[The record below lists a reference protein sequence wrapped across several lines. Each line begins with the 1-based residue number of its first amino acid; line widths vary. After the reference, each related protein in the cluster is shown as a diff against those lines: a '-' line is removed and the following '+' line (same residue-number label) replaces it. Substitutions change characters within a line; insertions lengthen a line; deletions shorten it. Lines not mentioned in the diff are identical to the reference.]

1 MQRNIRY
8 CHLPYSY
15 IFLALQPSTA
25 APAAAPSSSASK
37 VKAPVAKAAA
47 SDDFDDLFGADDEDL
62 NDEGET
68 AEEAAATKAR
78 QARMVSLHRGWC
90 NDINWLDDVLYII
103 NRA

>member
-68 AEEAAATKAR
+68 AAEAAATKAR
-78 QARMVSLHRGWC
+78 QARMVSLHRG
-90 NDINWLDDVLYII
+90 
-103 NRA
+103 